1 MNQEINLK
9 RKKVAWPP
17 GAVGRA
23 LPRASGARRGVGPPG
38 EVRGA
43 ARKRGHVIFHTG
55 DHHRVFKSSLLEGQ
69 ALGVGFT
76 TPQGR
81 GVSARPVLR
90 GAGLGGA
97 ESGGLRGATG
107 PSEVRLR

>member
-17 GAVGRA
+17 DVVGRA

-90 GAGLGGA
+90 GAGLGLGRV
-97 ESGGLRGATG
+97 RGTQG
-107 PSEVRLR
+107 SDWTF